1 MGLLSYLSEQIQTYS
16 IWQYNNSCLH
26 LNAVELIKAGP
37 SSRLSQSFEELTHG
51 LVVQAIRAV
60 EHHTLET
67 DHNFYISNKKKRR
80 YVCMSVSFFTCLAKA
95 FARSFVVSVLPVP
108 AGPSGAPPKFNFKA
122 PIRVLVWHK
131 VIWSHRTIWHLA
143 QWAIDCLNLHWYLT
157 F

>member
-67 DHNFYISNKKKRR
+67 DHNFYISNKKKED
-80 YVCMSVSFFTCLAKA
+80 MSVCL
-95 FARSFVVSVLPVP
+95 FLFSP
-108 AGPSGAPPKFNFKA
+108 A
-122 PIRVLVWHK
+122 
-131 VIWSHRTIWHLA
+131 
-143 QWAIDCLNLHWYLT
+143 
-157 F
+157 